1 METVWAA
8 SWMVAAFSTDCIF
21 PCITMISGLTDL
33 PPLATL
39 RFLALIGVVLIVPM
53 ATPRV

>member
-8 SWMVAAFSTDCIF
+8 SWVVAAFSADCIY

-39 RFLALIGVVLIVPM
+39 RFLAFIGVVLIVPM
-53 ATPRV
+53 ATP